1 MEEWTEP
8 KQLSDG
14 SKRHQ
19 ICKSGSAMLLQ
30 QFPLPH
36 SLPCLSPSSAHA
48 RGTQKCPH
56 GISGR
61 EQPKPGGISPSL
73 GNMSPPISHWVH
85 PHLTSR
91 TEDESNPCPASPLQ
105 CPRAQGPDSHRSS
118 HGVNGA
124 GHLPQPK
131 RSVPCA
137 PTARCSSNPGGKD
150 PALGLSHPCSQTSQ
164 GGARFPLF
172 LQHQRE
178 AKSMRR

>member
-14 SKRHQ
+14 SKGHQ
-19 ICKSGSAMLLQ
+19 ICESGSAMLLH
-30 QFPLPH
+30 QFPLAHP
-36 SLPCLSPSSAHA
+36 LPCLSPSSAHA
-48 RGTQKCPH
+48 RGMQKCPH

-61 EQPKPGGISPSL
+61 EQPKSGGISPSL
-73 GNMSPPISHWVH
+73 GNTSHPISHWVH

-91 TEDESNPCPASPLQ
+91 TEDESNPCPASPPP

-131 RSVPCA
+131 CSVPWHNA
-137 PTARCSSNPGGKD
+137 PRTLGGRIR
-150 PALGLSHPCSQTSQ
+150 PSVSHPRSQTSQ
-164 GGARFPLF
+164 EGARFPLF
-172 LQHQRE
+172 SSHHQ
-178 AKSMRR
+178 